1 MLSRRRFHK
10 RKRQG
15 SRKAQRGGSKNTFDE
30 EIASR
35 FFEVILTIKLYHWK
49 TYSYASHK
57 ATDEL
62 YSSLNEK
69 MDQFM
74 EILLGKMPGRM
85 NFHSK
90 AVRVHD
96 YNSPNELKNFI
107 DGFKGYMESL
117 TEKVNVAEDS
127 DLLTVRDE
135 VLADLNKFSYLLTLK

>member
-1 MLSRRRFHK
+1 MTSRRHFHRKK
-10 RKRQG
+10 RGTR
-15 SRKAQRGGSKNTFDE
+15 RNQRGGSKNTFE
-30 EIASR
+30 EDIANR
-35 FFEVILTIKLYHWK
+35 FFEVLMTIKLYHWK

-85 NFHSK
+85 NFYSK
-90 AVRVHD
+90 GVRVHD
-96 YNSPNELKNFI
+96 YNTPEQLKSFI
-107 DGFKGYMESL
+107 ADFKGYMESI
-117 TEKVNVAEDS
+117 TDKVNVAEDS